1 MASKIRCLLG
11 FLLILSATA
20 VDVSA
25 QTGGGPEWDP
35 AARGFGRSPDG
46 SSSEKRGA
54 QLEAL
59 NRILSTTQ
67 LSPVDRTLYLSI
79 SAFQFSRAGRAAD
92 SQKDVAEMARV
103 MPSIWQIVLSTT
115 QPELAGGGD
124 RAAALRT
131 LDYGLQRKPGDPW
144 LTIAQGQVNM
154 QIADFARAVG
164 LLDEAVAAANSESER
179 RAAFFYR
186 AHANF
191 NLGNYRQAAD
201 DFDGTLAG
209 RTNLHT
215 RLAPL
220 LWRYA
225 AQVHTPA
232 NARDML
238 ARELGSEASN
248 EWPAPIARFLLGK
261 LTPGELEVAAESD
274 EDAKRANGKCAAAFF
289 IGMEAVRRNDRQ
301 NAREQFQLAQA
312 RCPTISELNWA
323 ASSELKRL

>member
-79 SAFQFSRAGRAAD
+79 RAFQFSRAGRAAD

-124 RAAALRT
+124 RAFT
-131 LDYGLQRKPGDPW
+131 VPHGG
-144 LTIAQGQVNM
+144 I
-154 QIADFARAVG
+154 
-164 LLDEAVAAANSESER
+164 
-179 RAAFFYR
+179 
-186 AHANF
+186 
-191 NLGNYRQAAD
+191 LGRGA
-201 DFDGTLAG
+201 
-209 RTNLHT
+209 
-215 RLAPL
+215 
-220 LWRYA
+220 
-225 AQVHTPA
+225 
-232 NARDML
+232 
-238 ARELGSEASN
+238 
-248 EWPAPIARFLLGK
+248 
-261 LTPGELEVAAESD
+261 
-274 EDAKRANGKCAAAFF
+274 
-289 IGMEAVRRNDRQ
+289 
-301 NAREQFQLAQA
+301 
-312 RCPTISELNWA
+312 
-323 ASSELKRL
+323 